1 MMFNSINPVEQGFIE
16 SLARSAS
23 LSSEIRRCAGFTLG
37 MEAKLFGAA
46 RPAEIPEALERIAAF
61 RPQALY
67 VALDTVLVTRLR
79 QIAAFAL
86 KRPCLR
92 SARKRGHALSDEPA
106 FLSLASS
113 SVRQP
118 FDFRVV

>member
-1 MMFNSINPVEQGFIE
+1 MRGVHDCGESTVQG
-16 SLARSAS
+16 
-23 LSSEIRRCAGFTLG
+23 AGTLG